1 MSEGI
6 KFLKKRFGG
15 KIKSVG
21 QLIKVFIRK
30 CKKEGIVK
38 EYRDKLIYETKGQ
51 KKRRKKA
58 EGKARAK
65 SRKKQK
71 QKPQTKR

>member
-1 MSEGI
+1 MANKPINVSVE
-6 KFLKKRFGG
+6 LDG

-58 EGKARAK
+58 EGDARARSRRNKKKK
-65 SRKKQK
+65 S
-71 QKPQTKR
+71 QTNR

>member
-1 MSEGI
+1 MANKPVNVSAE
-6 KFLKKRFGG
+6 LDG

-21 QLIKVFIRK
+21 HLIKVFIRK

>member
-1 MSEGI
+1 MANKPVNVSAE
-6 KFLKKRFGG
+6 LDG

-30 CKKEGIVK
+30 CKKEGIVR

-65 SRKKQK
+65 SRRKQK
-71 QKPQTKR
+71 QSSQRKR

>member
-1 MSEGI
+1 MANKPVNVSVE
-6 KFLKKRFGG
+6 LDG

-65 SRKKQK
+65 SRSKQNK
-71 QKPQTKR
+71 APRKNR

>member
-1 MSEGI
+1 MA
-6 KFLKKRFGG
+6 KKPINVSVELDG

-30 CKKEGIVK
+30 CKKEGIVR

-58 EGKARAK
+58 EGEARAR
-65 SRKKQK
+65 SRRKKNKKSQG
-71 QKPQTKR
+71 KR

>member
-1 MSEGI
+1 VANKPINVSAD
-6 KFLKKRFGG
+6 LGG
-15 KIKSVG
+15 KIRSVE
-21 QLIKVFIRK
+21 QLIKVFMRK

-38 EYRDKLIYETKGQ
+38 EFRDKLIYETKGQ

-65 SRKKQK
+65 RRSKQK
-71 QKPQTKR
+71 NVPQRKR

>member
-1 MSEGI
+1 MANKPVNVSVE
-6 KFLKKRFGG
+6 LDG

-38 EYRDKLIYETKGQ
+38 EFRDKLIYETKGQ

-58 EGKARAK
+58 EGKARARTRRNK
-65 SRKKQK
+65 NK
-71 QKPQTKR
+71 KPQGNR

>member
-1 MSEGI
+1 VANKPVNVSAE
-6 KFLKKRFGG
+6 LDG

-21 QLIKVFIRK
+21 HLIKVFIRK

>member
-1 MSEGI
+1 MANKPINVSVE
-6 KFLKKRFGG
+6 LDG

-30 CKKEGIVK
+30 CKKEGIVR

-58 EGKARAK
+58 EGEARARSRRNKKKK
-65 SRKKQK
+65 SQRK
-71 QKPQTKR
+71 R

>member
-1 MSEGI
+1 M
-6 KFLKKRFGG
+6 G
-15 KIKSVG
+15 KPVNVSAELDNKIRSVE

-38 EYRDKLIYETKGQ
+38 EYRNKLICETKGQ

-58 EGKARAK
+58 EGEARAR
-65 SRKKQK
+65 SRSKQN
-71 QKPQTKR
+71 KPSQRNR

>member
-1 MSEGI
+1 VANKPINVSAEI
-6 KFLKKRFGG
+6 DG
-15 KIKSVG
+15 KIKSVE

-65 SRKKQK
+65 TRKKQK
-71 QKPQTKR
+71 QPPQSKR

>member
-1 MSEGI
+1 MANKPINVSAE
-6 KFLKKRFGG
+6 LDG

-21 QLIKVFIRK
+21 QLIKVFIKK

-38 EYRDKLIYETKGQ
+38 EYRDKLIHETKGQ

-58 EGKARAK
+58 EGKARAR
-65 SRKKQK
+65 SRRNKKK
-71 QKPQTKR
+71 MSQTNR

>member
-1 MSEGI
+1 MANKPINVSVE
-6 KFLKKRFGG
+6 LDG

-58 EGKARAK
+58 EGEARARSRRNKKKK
-65 SRKKQK
+65 SR
-71 QKPQTKR
+71 TKR

>member
-1 MSEGI
+1 MANKPINVSAE
-6 KFLKKRFGG
+6 LDG

-71 QKPQTKR
+71 QPPQTKR

>member
-1 MSEGI
+1 MANKPINVSAE
-6 KFLKKRFGG
+6 LGG
-15 KIKSVG
+15 KIKSVE

-58 EGKARAK
+58 EGKARAR

-71 QKPQTKR
+71 QQPQTKR

>member
-1 MSEGI
+1 MANKPINVSVE
-6 KFLKKRFGG
+6 LDG

-51 KKRRKKA
+51 KKRPKNA
-58 EGKARAK
+58 EGEARARSRRNKKKK
-65 SRKKQK
+65 S
-71 QKPQTKR
+71 QTNR

>member
-1 MSEGI
+1 MANKPVNVSVE
-6 KFLKKRFGG
+6 LDG

-38 EYRDKLIYETKGQ
+38 EFRDKLICETKGQ

-58 EGKARAK
+58 EGKARARSR
-65 SRKKQK
+65 SRKNK
-71 QKPQTKR
+71 KPRGNR